1 MNKPLC
7 SYEIHKI
14 KMLEVVKKQHLENSR
29 NLQNQDLI
37 GSKELPMAFTFNSL
51 RIRLKISLLVKKKK
65 KIKKILGSNSF
76 LRKPFNI
83 LDTKKQQY
91 IKCSR
96 WMWTQTFQHLSK
108 YLKESITLVS
118 VNQGTSN

>member
-14 KMLEVVKKQHLENSR
+14 KMLEVVKKQQLENSR

-51 RIRLKISLLVKKKK
+51 RIRLKISLFVKKKK
-65 KIKKILGSNSF
+65 KI
-76 LRKPFNI
+76 
-83 LDTKKQQY
+83 
-91 IKCSR
+91 
-96 WMWTQTFQHLSK
+96 
-108 YLKESITLVS
+108 
-118 VNQGTSN
+118 